1 MVKMLRKKLIKVYI
15 LNIWP
20 LVYMLTIPP
29 KKCLKKKKA
38 LHQTPIKITV
48 GSCAGQHIRIF
59 RDLLKISKPRP
70 TPQTN

>member
-1 MVKMLRKKLIKVYI
+1 
-15 LNIWP
+15 
-20 LVYMLTIPP
+20 MLTIPP